1 MGARTSSDS
10 AVPGTWAMIVL
21 VAGLIA
27 FAMWNATRRTARVD
41 DALAS
46 EAQPA
51 WPDMRI
57 DINRANAAE
66 LALLPGLGERL
77 AQRIIE
83 DRERNGRFTNVD
95 DLERVPGIG
104 SAMIERLRVYVVA
117 E

>member
-1 MGARTSSDS
+1 MGARTSSHS
-10 AVPGTWAMIVL
+10 AVPGTWVMIAL
-21 VAGLIA
+21 VAA
-27 FAMWNATRRTARVD
+27 VVTFAMWSATRRTALVD

-46 EAQPA
+46 GATSS

-66 LALLPGLGERL
+66 LALLPGLGDRL

-83 DRERNGRFTNVD
+83 DRERNGRFASID
-95 DLERVPGIG
+95 ELERVPGIG
-104 SAMIERLRVYVVA
+104 EAMIDRMRPYVVA